1 MKKKSQKRKQKKK
14 TEKKNEEK
22 NEDGGLS
29 CFFNQPVSLH

>member
-1 MKKKSQKRKQKKK
+1 MKKNPKKENRKK